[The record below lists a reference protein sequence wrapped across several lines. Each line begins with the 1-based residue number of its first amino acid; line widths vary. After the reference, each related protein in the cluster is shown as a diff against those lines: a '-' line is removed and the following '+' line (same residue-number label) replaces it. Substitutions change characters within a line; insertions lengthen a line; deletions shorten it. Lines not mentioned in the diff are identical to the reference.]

1 MHVSIIIDEASISYL
16 VLEIAYMEQFGGK
29 THSTTM
35 AGEKKKLSLVK
46 NNQCILCH
54 TTLKKKERERKKVN
68 K

>member
-54 TTLKKKERERKKVN
+54 TT
-68 K
+68 

>member
-16 VLEIAYMEQFGGK
+16 VLEIAYMEQFWGK

-54 TTLKKKERERKKVN
+54 TT
-68 K
+68 